1 MARTLKEGQP
11 VRGEEVVAVRPD
23 GASVP
28 LLPHPTPIF
37 DDTGALTGAVN
48 VLMDLS
54 GAKDMERSSR
64 YLAAIVESSDDAIV
78 AKNLDGIITSW
89 NRGAQRLFG
98 YAAEEVIGESIT
110 ILIPPERLSEEPGIL
125 ERIRRGELVD
135 HFETKRRRK
144 DGTLVD
150 ISLTVSPSGMPPAAS
165 SALPRSPATSPRRKA
180 QQRHWLP
187 AFVSRPRCIV

>member
-78 AKNLDGIITSW
+78 AKNLTGSSPAGT
-89 NRGAQRLFG
+89 
-98 YAAEEVIGESIT
+98 AARSGF
-110 ILIPPERLSEEPGIL
+110 LAMRPKKLS
-125 ERIRRGELVD
+125 
-135 HFETKRRRK
+135 
-144 DGTLVD
+144 
-150 ISLTVSPSGMPPAAS
+150 AS
-165 SALPRSPATSPRRKA
+165 RSPFSYRQNA
-180 QQRHWLP
+180 
-187 AFVSRPRCIV
+187 